1 MATASDTYSLRVDNF
16 WVQLE
21 TLQGKLRNI
30 LNIIYSNIAKK
41 RAYRILSI
49 TDTPS
54 VVNYKYCVSW
64 EDEV

>member
-54 VVNYKYCVSW
+54 VVNYKYCVS
-64 EDEV
+64 